1 MIILSHFNDI
11 VSTILDRPITD
22 DVAIEMA
29 LNVFDQI
36 AASVRLH
43 RDEIDS
49 QQLPAYEAANYS
61 NTNNQ
66 PVFILLTKGHTI
78 LSTLIYKATH
88 DEHSHASIAFDI
100 KLNDIYSFGTKK
112 LIPKREMGFVHISY
126 DSDIWGDIP
135 TAYDLYVTFIDQ
147 QSKDKIMKAL
157 QYFTKN
163 ADKLSYHWM
172 GLIKIFFN
180 IKDSNKKKFIC
191 SRFVASLLGEGNVKM
206 ERDSSLYRPSQL
218 RDIDNVEFVIS
229 GPSIRDYDWRAA
241 NRELKR
247 VMQA

>member
-1 MIILSHFNDI
+1 MLSQFNDI
-11 VSTILDRPITD
+11 VSGILDRPITD

-43 RDEIDS
+43 QHEIDM
-49 QQLPAYEAANYS
+49 QQLPACEAANYS
-61 NTNNQ
+61 NTNSQ

-112 LIPKREMGFVHISY
+112 LNPKREMGFVHTSY
-126 DSDIWGDIP
+126 DSDIWGEIP

-147 QSKDKIMKAL
+147 KSKEKIMKAL
-157 QYFTKN
+157 QYFTVN
-163 ADKLSYHWM
+163 ADKLSYHWV

-180 IKDSNKKKFIC
+180 IKDSNKRKFIC
-191 SRFVASLLGEGNVKM
+191 SRFVASLLGEGGVKM
-206 ERDSSLYRPSQL
+206 ARDTSLYRPSQL

-229 GPSIRDYDWRAA
+229 GPSIREYDWRAA